1 MNLQNKINLLKWHA
15 ERRWS
20 VRDLTS
26 VNRIIIHQELDEA
39 NVEAVNRYHLKP
51 NHISK
56 RGCPH
61 FCYHYGIEKTG
72 EIIQVNEL
80 YHITWHT
87 TGQNDTGIGIMLVGD
102 FAGPGHETGTSE
114 PGPEQMNS
122 LGELCDYLMKAF
134 TLSNQDV
141 YGHYHFGKRACP
153 GYTLQSW
160 IEEKRKK

>member
-39 NVEAVNRYHLKP
+39 NVDAVNRYHLKP

-61 FCYHYGIEKTG
+61 FCYHFGIEKTG

-87 TGQNDTGIGIMLVGD
+87 T
-102 FAGPGHETGTSE
+102 
-114 PGPEQMNS
+114 
-122 LGELCDYLMKAF
+122 
-134 TLSNQDV
+134 
-141 YGHYHFGKRACP
+141 
-153 GYTLQSW
+153 
-160 IEEKRKK
+160 